1 MSEAHGK
8 LSHTLDGHRWKKRSE
23 FFLIRLKMLVKK
35 KALRT
40 FTMKYNFINQPAV
53 LFLTQQPVS
62 TLNVSLKLRVCSYT
76 IVYKFTLM
84 N

>member
-1 MSEAHGK
+1 
-8 LSHTLDGHRWKKRSE
+8 
-23 FFLIRLKMLVKK
+23 MLVKK

-40 FTMKYNFINQPAV
+40 FTMKYNFVNQPVV

-62 TLNVSLKLRVCSYT
+62 TLNVSLKLRVCSYN